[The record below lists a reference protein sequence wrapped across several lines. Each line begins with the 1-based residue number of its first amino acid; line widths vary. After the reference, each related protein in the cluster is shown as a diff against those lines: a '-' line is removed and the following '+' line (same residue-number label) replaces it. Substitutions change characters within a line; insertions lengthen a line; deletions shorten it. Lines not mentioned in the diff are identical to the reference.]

1 MLPEQRC
8 RNPAPSDA
16 RGCQLI
22 ELFPEWPGETFPL
35 YAIRPS
41 RRLPPAAVE
50 VFLDF
55 CTEICEGIETTSKAT

>member
-1 MLPEQRC
+1 
-8 RNPAPSDA
+8 
-16 RGCQLI
+16 LI

-50 VFLDF
+50 AFLDF
-55 CTEICEGIETTSKAT
+55 CREICEGVETTPQAS